1 MKFKN
6 FNEYK
11 ALRDSLIKEAEELL
25 ANADK
30 DGYDAKVKEVNKLDT
45 EFENFRTEQANL
57 NALKDKAPKMP
68 EILENMEG
76 TESMNIDTKKN
87 ENLYREAFFNY
98 LRGENLSKD
107 QLEVFASRNGF
118 SIKNVMTTTTEA
130 AAFPEQT
137 LNMIWDLCTEQH
149 SILED
154 IDLRHT
160 GVAIK
165 VAKRTAITAG
175 KGSKKTKAQEGTADT
190 VMEDTKIEVEL
201 NGNDFS
207 ATVELSYAA
216 AKMSIKALEDF
227 ISKDIAEQVGWAM
240 AKDVVETI
248 ENGINK
254 DNKVTATSSTE
265 FTYKEIARAFG
276 KCKRC
281 NGLTAYVSNTTL
293 YNYLVA
299 MVDDNGRPIFQN
311 NAQEGANGS
320 IIGAKIRLEEAVA
333 DDKILVGDPKR
344 VFGNVVQDIMLET
357 DRDIKRHTVIY
368 SAYARM
374 QAELMDDQSF
384 AELSLAVAEA

>member
-6 FNEYK
+6 YTEYK
-11 ALRDSLIKEAEELL
+11 NLRDRLIEQAENLL
-25 ANADK
+25 GSGDK
-30 DGYDAKVKEVNKLDT
+30 DAYEAKVKEINELDS

-57 NALKDKAPKMP
+57 NALRDKAPKIP
-68 EILENMEG
+68 EILSDMKG
-76 TESMNIDTKKN
+76 TEIMGTDVKKN

-98 LRGENLSKD
+98 LRGENLSKE
-107 QLEVFASRNGF
+107 QLVAFASRNGF
-118 SIKNVMTTTTEA
+118 SMENVMTTTTEA
-130 AAFPEQT
+130 ALLPVQT
-137 LNMIWDLCTEQH
+137 LNMIWDLCKEQH

-165 VAKRTAITAG
+165 IAKRTAITEG
-175 KGSKKTKAQEGTADT
+175 KASKKTKEQEGAADT
-190 VMEDTKIEVEL
+190 LMKDTKTEVVL

-216 AKMSIKALEDF
+216 AKMSIEALEDF
-227 ISKDIAEQVGWAM
+227 ITKDIAEQVGWAM
-240 AKDVVETI
+240 AEDVVRTI
-248 ENGINK
+248 EAGVNK
-254 DNKVTATSSTE
+254 NNKVTATSTTE
-265 FTYKEIARAFG
+265 FTYKEIATAFG

-293 YNYLVA
+293 FNYLVA

-333 DDKILVGDPKR
+333 DGKILVGDPKR
-344 VFGNVVQDIMLET
+344 VFGNVVQDIMVET
-357 DRDIKRHTVIY
+357 DRDIKSHTVLY

-374 QAELMDDQSF
+374 QAALMDDQSF
-384 AELSLAVAEA
+384 AELSLTTAGA

>member
-6 FNEYK
+6 FTEYK
-11 ALRDSLIKEAEELL
+11 TLRDSLIKQAEELL

-30 DGYDAKVKEVNKLDT
+30 GGYDAKVKEIKDLDT
-45 EFENFRTEQANL
+45 EFENFCIEQANL
-57 NALKDKAPKMP
+57 NALKDKAPKAP
-68 EILENMEG
+68 ATLENMKG
-76 TESMNIDTKKN
+76 TETMNSDTKKN

-107 QLEVFASRNGF
+107 QLEAFASRNGF
-118 SIKNVMTTTTEA
+118 SMENVMTTTTEA
-130 AAFPEQT
+130 AALPEQT

-175 KGSKKTKAQEGTADT
+175 KASKKTKAQEGTADT
-190 VMEDTKIEVEL
+190 AMKDTKIEVVL

-216 AKMSIKALEDF
+216 AKMSIEALEDF

-240 AKDVVETI
+240 AEDVIKTI
-248 ENGINK
+248 ESGIYK
-254 DNKVTATSSTE
+254 DNKVTATSATE
-265 FTYKEIARAFG
+265 FTYKEIATLFG

-281 NGLTAYVSNTTL
+281 KGLTAYVSNTTL

-299 MVDDNGRPIFQN
+299 MVDNNGRPIFQN

-320 IIGAKIRLEEAVA
+320 VIGAKIRIEEAVA
-333 DDKILVGDPKR
+333 DGKILVGDPKR
-344 VFGNVVQDIMLET
+344 VFGNVVQDIMVET
-357 DRDIKRHTVIY
+357 DRDIKSHTVVY

-384 AELSLAVAEA
+384 AELSLATAEA